1 MTGDIRVDKNGY
13 GLAMTPTRTYL
24 TTHAWLTFKFDPQA
38 LGSIAW
44 AHLGEAYSK
53 CQHLI
58 GTPLQPALAMHLSEV
73 FLRRGALASAAIEG
87 NTLNEDQVEDIL
99 VNNRSL
105 PESQRYQ
112 EQEVRNVVD
121 ALVAVRGEIA
131 GSNTFRLSTEWMLSK
146 HALLMRDLELEDH
159 VVPGAF
165 RTVAVGVGNYK
176 GAPTE
181 DVQFLME
188 ELCTWINNIMED
200 AEKSRTLDQRF
211 FLSFFAATL
220 AHIYIAWI
228 HPFGDGNGRTARL
241 VEAAILA
248 HSQTVPWVSTTVLSN
263 YYNKTKPR
271 YYQRLDAASRAMD
284 LPGFIA
290 YSAIGFRDELREQ
303 IAEVQSQQRQVAW
316 INYVHEAF
324 QSEPSTEIAKRRR
337 AVVLALRPEVEYT
350 KKDIKRLNPDI
361 AVMYATASDRLFS
374 RDISKLL
381 ELDLIREVARGR
393 YQSNIEL
400 MDAFVPRPELG
411 ITMPLVVRQEDVEDG
426 TVSS

>member
-1 MTGDIRVDKNGY
+1 
-13 GLAMTPTRTYL
+13 MTPTRTYQ
-24 TTHAWLTFKFDPQA
+24 TTHEWLTFKFDPQS

-44 AHLGEAYSK
+44 AHLGEAFSK

-121 ALVAVRGEIA
+121 ALIDVRGEITA
-131 GSNTFRLSTEWMLSK
+131 SGTFRLSTEWMLSK

-159 VVPGAF
+159 VVPGEL
-165 RTVAVGVGNYK
+165 RTVAVGVGTYK

-181 DVQFLME
+181 DVPYLME
-188 ELCTWINNIMED
+188 EMSTWINSIIEQ

-248 HSQTVPWVSTTVLSN
+248 HSSTVPWVSTTVLSN

-271 YYQRLDAASRAMD
+271 YYQRLEAASRAMD

-303 IAEVQSQQRQVAW
+303 IEEVQTQQRRVAW

-337 AVVLALRPEVEYT
+337 AVVLALLPDVEYT
-350 KKDIKRLNPDI
+350 KRDIKRLNADI

-381 ELDLIREVARGR
+381 ELKLIREVGRGR

-411 ITMPLVVRQEDVEDG
+411 ITMPLVVRQEDVNEGPDAAG
-426 TVSS
+426 